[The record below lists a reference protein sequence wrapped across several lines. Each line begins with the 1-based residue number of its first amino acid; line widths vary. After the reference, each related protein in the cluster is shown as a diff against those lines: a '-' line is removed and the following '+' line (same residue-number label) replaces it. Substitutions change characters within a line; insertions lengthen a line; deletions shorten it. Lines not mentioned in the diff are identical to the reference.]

1 VPTKDSKNS
10 SSPAKSS
17 NSKLTVPSIPT
28 NLNTTPFGKSMNK
41 SVQEEMSPIK
51 SPMSAGKTPSLFNLS
66 NKSQQAKLMKDKI
79 EKELKDRH

>member
-1 VPTKDSKNS
+1 
-10 SSPAKSS
+10 
-17 NSKLTVPSIPT
+17 
-28 NLNTTPFGKSMNK
+28 MNK
-41 SVQEEMSPIK
+41 SVQEEKSPIK